1 MDDIPLSLLLIVLVV
16 LLALSAF
23 FSSSETALMALNRYR
38 LKHLVQKGHRGAK
51 LASELLAKTDKLL
64 GVILLGNNFINS
76 AAATLVTV
84 VSIRLLGKDNDYAL
98 TLGTLVVTFAILVFS
113 EVTPKVLGARYSEK
127 VAFPASYILTPLLKL
142 FYPIVWFVNL
152 FVQALLWAMRIP
164 TKRQPEN
171 KLTLEELR
179 ALVLDSGHF
188 MPQRHQSMVLN
199 LLELEEITV
208 DDIMVPRQQI
218 EALDISDSEEELLKK
233 LRSAYHT
240 RLPIYD
246 QELDNIVGIVHLK
259 KLFHIHSEEFDKSLL
274 KQIMR
279 EPYFIPSGTPL
290 FKQMQL
296 FQETKRRQGIV
307 VDEYGEIKGL
317 ISLEDILEEIIG
329 EFTTHAPS
337 HPVHF
342 HRHEDGSIVVEGSAL
357 LRDINRKLNMDLP
370 LDGPKTLNGLITEYF
385 EAIPEAGMSL
395 KIADY
400 PIEILQTQD
409 RAVKVVRIY
418 PKWDQSKTEK
428 D

>member
-1 MDDIPLSLLLIVLVV
+1 MDDIPLSLLLVALVV

-38 LKHLVQKGHRGAK
+38 LKHLAQKGHRGAK
-51 LASELLAKTDKLL
+51 LAADLLAKTDKLL
-64 GVILLGNNFINS
+64 GVILLGNNLINS

-84 VSIRLLGKDNDYAL
+84 VSIRMLGKDNDYAL
-98 TLGTLVVTFAILVFS
+98 TIGTLLVTFAILVFS

-142 FYPIVWFVNL
+142 VYPIVWFVNL
-152 FVQALLWAMRIP
+152 FVYGILWILRIP
-164 TKRQPEN
+164 TKKQNEN

-188 MPQRHQSMVLN
+188 MPRRHQSMVLN
-199 LLELEEITV
+199 LLELENITV

-218 EALDISDSEEELLKK
+218 EAIDMSDHEDEIIKK
-233 LRSAYHT
+233 LRNSYHT
-240 RLPIYD
+240 RLPVYD
-246 QELDNIVGIVHLK
+246 DQLDNLIGIVHLK
-259 KLFHIHSEEFDKSLL
+259 KLFHIDNEAFSKTLL
-274 KQIMR
+274 KEVMR

-317 ISLEDILEEIIG
+317 ISLEDILEEIVG

-337 HPVHF
+337 YPVHF
-342 HRHEDGSIVVEGSAL
+342 HRHEDGSIVVEGSTL

-370 LDGPKTLNGLITEYF
+370 LDGPKTLNGLITEF
-385 EAIPEAGMSL
+385 FQDIPEAGMTI

-400 PIEILQTQD
+400 PIEIIQTQD

-418 PKWDQSKTEK
+418 PKWDKK
-428 D
+428 